1 MRTSALT
8 AGWYPNPDGA
18 PGQRYWDGAEW
29 IIIEIATT
37 SVDPTASRV
46 SVDERALR
54 RTNWLAM
61 VVTILI
67 AAWAFAFFAVGGSAG
82 ERHPVDTAPGTA
94 ADAAPAAEGAAW
106 TLPERCGIATD
117 QAIQNR
123 TGPAGLPGECVA
135 AFLARADADGL
146 STHGGHAQLMIDAYV
161 ACSAYRANGTLKQI
175 SAAVRK
181 IDPHLTGGYPV
192 LSNDADIPAA
202 SLAWTSNATLCP

>member
-29 IIIEIATT
+29 IIIEIART
-37 SVDPTASRV
+37 SVDPTPSRV

-54 RTNWLAM
+54 RNTWLTTGAAG
-61 VVTILI
+61 LI
-67 AAWAFAFFAVGGSAG
+67 AVWAFAFFAVGGSAG
-82 ERHPVDTAPGTA
+82 ERHLIDTAPGTD
-94 ADAAPAAEGAAW
+94 ADAAPVAEGAAW

-117 QAIQNR
+117 QAIRNR
-123 TGPAGLPGECVA
+123 NGPTALPGECVA

-146 STHGGHAQLMIDAYV
+146 STHGGQAQLMIDAYI
-161 ACSAYRANGTLKQI
+161 ACTAYRANGTLKQI

-181 IDPHLTGGYPV
+181 IDPHLSGGYPV
-192 LSNDADIPAA
+192 LSNDADVPAA